1 VSLAPGR
8 SYMLS
13 GRHMENVMANI
24 VARVI
29 PYSEDQEHILR
40 RLGGAVVAQ
49 WAALPSEVQDL
60 ILMQAP
66 LIHDRDECAQA
77 YQQID
82 AFIQLHQGDMRKG

>member
-1 VSLAPGR
+1 MP
-8 SYMLS
+8 
-13 GRHMENVMANI
+13 HI

-49 WAALPSEVQDL
+49 WDALPAEAQDI

-66 LIHDRDECAQA
+66 LIYDRDECSQV

>member
-1 VSLAPGR
+1 MG
-8 SYMLS
+8 
-13 GRHMENVMANI
+13 ENVMSDI
-24 VARVI
+24 VARII

-49 WAALPSEVQDL
+49 WDALPSDVQSR
-60 ILMQAP
+60 ILSQAP
-66 LIHDRDECAQA
+66 LIHDRYECVQL

>member
-1 VSLAPGR
+1 MS
-8 SYMLS
+8 
-13 GRHMENVMANI
+13 HI

-49 WAALPSEVQDL
+49 WGALPTEVQDL

-66 LIHDRDECAQA
+66 LIYDRDECSQV
-77 YQQID
+77 YQDID
-82 AFIQLHQGDMRKG
+82 AFIQVHQGDMRKG

>member
-1 VSLAPGR
+1 MVD
-8 SYMLS
+8 
-13 GRHMENVMANI
+13 I

-40 RLGGAVVAQ
+40 RLGGAVVAH
-49 WAALPSEVQDL
+49 WDALPTEVQNL

-66 LIHDRDECAQA
+66 LIHDRDDCVQL

-82 AFIQLHQGDMRKG
+82 AFIQLHRGDMMKG

>member
-1 VSLAPGR
+1 
-8 SYMLS
+8 
-13 GRHMENVMANI
+13 MENVMVDI

-40 RLGGAVVAQ
+40 RLGGAVVAH
-49 WAALPSEVQDL
+49 WDTLPTEVQNL

-66 LIHDRDECAQA
+66 LIHDRDNCSQL

-82 AFIQLHQGDMRKG
+82 AFIQLHRGDMRKG